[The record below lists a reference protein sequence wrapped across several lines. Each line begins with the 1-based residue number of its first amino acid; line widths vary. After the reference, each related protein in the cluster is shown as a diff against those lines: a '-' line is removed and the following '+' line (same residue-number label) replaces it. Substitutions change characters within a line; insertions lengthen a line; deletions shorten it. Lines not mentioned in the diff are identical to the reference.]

1 MLGKTLV
8 TIQTGPAGR
17 VVKRLFIEDGCDI
30 GRELYLSALVDRAT
44 SRISFI
50 ASTEGGMDIEKVAHD
65 TPDKIVT
72 LSIDPAAGYSAF
84 HGRKIASAL
93 KLDRRRRS
101 TSASS

>member
-17 VVKRLFIEDGCDI
+17 VVKRLFIEEGCDI

-72 LSIDPAAGYSAF
+72 LSIDPASGYS
-84 HGRKIASAL
+84 RL
-93 KLDRRRRS
+93 PRPQDRLGAEARAATRS
-101 TSASS
+101 TSA